1 MANTTTSKKNTK
13 VTAKTETGSVDV
25 SHGMKAS
32 LNNYRQAPRKTRLVT
47 DLIKGK
53 TASQAQG
60 ILTHLIK
67 KGALPIKKLLDS
79 AVANAG
85 VSPDTL
91 IVKSARVDKGVVLKR
106 WMPRAMGRAFPI
118 HKHTSKVII
127 ELAPKATKEIK

>member
-1 MANTTTSKKNTK
+1 
-13 VTAKTETGSVDV
+13 
-25 SHGMKAS
+25 MKAS
-32 LNNYRQAPRKTRLVT
+32 LPNYRQAPRKVRLIA

-67 KGALPIKKLLDS
+67 RGALPIKKLLDS

-85 VSPDTL
+85 VSADTL
-91 IVKSARVDKGVVLKR
+91 VVKSARVDKGVVMKR

-127 ELAPKATKEIK
+127 ELAPKTVKETK

>member
-1 MANTTTSKKNTK
+1 
-13 VTAKTETGSVDV
+13 
-25 SHGMKAS
+25 MKAS
-32 LNNYRQAPRKTRLVT
+32 LNNYRQAPRKVRLIT

-53 TASQAQG
+53 NASQAQG

-85 VSPDTL
+85 APASSLV
-91 IVKSARVDKGVVLKR
+91 VKSATVDKGVVIKR

-118 HKHTSKVII
+118 HKHTSKVVI
-127 ELAPKATKEIK
+127 ELAEVKQTTK